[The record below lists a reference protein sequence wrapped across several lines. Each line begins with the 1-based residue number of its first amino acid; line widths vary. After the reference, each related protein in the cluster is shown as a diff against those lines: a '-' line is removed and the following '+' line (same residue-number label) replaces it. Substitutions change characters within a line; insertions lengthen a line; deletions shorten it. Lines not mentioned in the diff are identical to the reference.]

1 MALESRYRDTRPMPS
16 SQSPHD
22 GAGSP
27 VPFPECLHAARA
39 GDPVAQEALFSRFY
53 PRVEK
58 QVHLA
63 LERDMRMGRGW
74 LHARFSTGDV
84 VQDVF
89 KSLLGNL
96 EDFSGETE
104 EAFVGYLSMII
115 RNRILDA
122 IRFHEASRRDGRSS
136 RSIPEG
142 GVGPQDGMG
151 PATQAASN
159 DQVQQFQDALKSFPE
174 QEQLLLRGRLEDEL
188 SFQELA
194 DKLGYS
200 SSFSARRAFYSAQA
214 RLALLLGGE
223 SQE

>member
-1 MALESRYRDTRPMPS
+1 MS
-16 SQSPHD
+16 SPQSPQGGD
-22 GAGSP
+22 GLP
-27 VPFPECLHAARA
+27 LPFSECIAAARA
-39 GDPVAQEALFSRFY
+39 GDPEAREALFSRFY
-53 PRVEK
+53 PRVEQ
-58 QVHLA
+58 QVHLTLA
-63 LERDMRMGRGW
+63 RDMRMGRGW

-89 KSLLGNL
+89 KSLLANL

-104 EAFVGYLSMII
+104 EAFVGYLSTVI

-136 RSIPEG
+136 SSMPESD
-142 GVGPQDGMG
+142 VVPQEGMG

-159 DQVQQFQDALKSFPE
+159 DQVQQFQDALKSFPQ

-214 RLALLLGGE
+214 RLALMLGGE
-223 SQE
+223 SPE